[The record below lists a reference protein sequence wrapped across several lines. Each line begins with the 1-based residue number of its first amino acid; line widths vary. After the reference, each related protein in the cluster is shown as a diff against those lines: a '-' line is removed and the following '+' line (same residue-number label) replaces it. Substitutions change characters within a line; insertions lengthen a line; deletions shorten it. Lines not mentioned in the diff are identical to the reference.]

1 GTDWHH
7 CWALTGGTDW
17 HNPWALT
24 GGTDWQHWW
33 VALVGGHRWVG
44 TGGWHCWAQVGGTSG
59 HRCVTLQSGTGGC
72 TAGHRWVICWAQVG
86 GACGWHCWAPI
97 IRALIIS
104 ALMIGADPRSDNCQF
119 SAVLSSRSD
128 SVRKVQ
134 PRSGTC

>member
-1 GTDWHH
+1 H

-17 HNPWALT
+17 HNRWALT
-24 GGTDWQHWW
+24 GSTGGWHWW
-33 VALVGGHRWVG
+33 AALVGGHRWVALVG
-44 TGGWHCWAQVGGTSG
+44 TGRWHFWAQVGDTSG

-86 GACGWHCWAPI
+86 GIYGWHCWAPI

-104 ALMIGADPRSDNCQF
+104 ALMIGADPRSDNCRF
-119 SAVLSSRSD
+119 LAVLSSRSD

-134 PRSGTC
+134 PRTGTC